1 MDNKELKE
9 QLIKLRNSLQDFI
22 DNVNIDEADK
32 KEPKPKGKEKKDK
45 EEDDG

>member
-22 DNVNIDEADK
+22 DNVNMDEADK
-32 KEPKPKGKEKKDK
+32 KESKPKGKEKKDK
-45 EEDDG
+45 EEKDG

>member
-22 DNVNIDEADK
+22 DNVNMDEADK
-32 KEPKPKGKEKKDK
+32 KESKPKGKEKKDK